1 MHTLNILNT
10 MEQELKCYLP
20 ANTQACLWKARLII
34 INFVEV
40 FTRYAKNN
48 QEYSQWAKFKT
59 LKQDKYF

>member
-1 MHTLNILNT
+1 

-40 FTRYAKNN
+40 FTRNAKNN